1 MRKNQQKETETTED
15 KNEESKQIGDWDVW
29 EAK

>member
-1 MRKNQQKETETTED
+1 MRKSQQKETETTEY
-15 KNEESKQIGDWDVW
+15 KKEESKQGGDCDVW